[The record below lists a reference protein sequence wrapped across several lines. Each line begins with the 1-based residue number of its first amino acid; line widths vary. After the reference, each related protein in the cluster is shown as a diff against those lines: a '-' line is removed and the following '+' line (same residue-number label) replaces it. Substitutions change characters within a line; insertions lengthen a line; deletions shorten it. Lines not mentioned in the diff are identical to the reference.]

1 MSVEPKDKML
11 ELVEALGYTYLDE
24 EMHVFVGDYFV
35 NLSVGAHMIETEVM
49 KLKMLSMSDEE
60 RKKQELIM
68 KNREEYLAKQKA
80 DRELKKKLE
89 EYSQKDRKVKQEEKA
104 STAKAN
110 QLKYGAN
117 IVKFEPPKES
127 KGG

>member
-1 MSVEPKDKML
+1 LHKLIHNIFQNPQDEKFRILKKSNNAIKQKLMSVEPKDKML

-89 EYSQKDRKVKQEEKA
+89 EYS
-104 STAKAN
+104 
-110 QLKYGAN
+110 
-117 IVKFEPPKES
+117 
-127 KGG
+127 

>member
-1 MSVEPKDKML
+1 LHKLIHNIFQNPQDEKFRILKKSNNSIKQKLMSVEPKDKML

-60 RKKQELIM
+60 RKK
-68 KNREEYLAKQKA
+68 
-80 DRELKKKLE
+80 
-89 EYSQKDRKVKQEEKA
+89 
-104 STAKAN
+104 
-110 QLKYGAN
+110 
-117 IVKFEPPKES
+117 
-127 KGG
+127 